1 MKRVSEDRKGSMS
14 SREPLTLEVTP
25 SVPKAFI
32 PKDSGFLGIK
42 CHSALFI
49 HFHFHNYF
57 VTGSDVMIS
66 DVAAS
71 CFNYM
76 IDEKNRK
83 QGAAFVRVDKF
94 SFVIYQNSGGNNSHL
109 RVPDALT
116 GRQTCARCC
125 HSSAAPDSACAP
137 AEHAH
142 KCAACFCCRVS
153 VSTLT

>member
-76 IDEKNRK
+76 IDERIENKGR
-83 QGAAFVRVDKF
+83 RL
-94 SFVIYQNSGGNNSHL
+94 SELISL
-109 RVPDALT
+109 AL
-116 GRQTCARCC
+116 
-125 HSSAAPDSACAP
+125 
-137 AEHAH
+137 
-142 KCAACFCCRVS
+142 
-153 VSTLT
+153 